1 MDLDILDVTIFDGH
15 ALRPESRVSIRDGLI
30 SEIGTG
36 AAETPAARTIT
47 ATGRLLTPGFV
58 DAHVHTTFG
67 GQVSLACDL
76 SRADGL
82 DEALD
87 TLRLYLGST
96 EGWVTGGGWSMA
108 DFPGGAP
115 TASILDEVT
124 ANRPIILLS
133 ADHHSAWVNRA
144 AMSLAGID
152 ATTPDPQGGV
162 IVRDESGEPTGC
174 LHEAAID
181 LVGAHVPPA
190 DEAAIRAGLRAG
202 QSYLHRLGVTAW
214 MDAIIGDYSGHRS
227 PFDAYVAAEISTV
240 TNELTVCDDRIVFD
254 IAEGAPSTT
263 ATPNTAERPS

>member
-15 ALRPESRVSIRDGLI
+15 ALRPDNRVSIRDGLI

-87 TLRLYLGST
+87 ALRLYLGST

-144 AMSLAGID
+144 A
-152 ATTPDPQGGV
+152 
-162 IVRDESGEPTGC
+162 
-174 LHEAAID
+174 ID

-190 DEAAIRAGLRAG
+190 DEAASRAGLRAG
-202 QSYLHRLGVTAW
+202 QSYLNSIGVTAW

-227 PFDAYVAAEISTV
+227 PCDAYVAAEISTV

>member
-1 MDLDILDVTIFDGH
+1 VDLDILDVTIFDGH
-15 ALRPESRVSIRDGLI
+15 ALRPENRVSIRDGLI

-82 DEALD
+82 DETLD

-133 ADHHSAWVNRA
+133 A
-144 AMSLAGID
+144 
-152 ATTPDPQGGV
+152 
-162 IVRDESGEPTGC
+162 
-174 LHEAAID
+174 
-181 LVGAHVPPA
+181 
-190 DEAAIRAGLRAG
+190 GLRAG
-202 QSYLHRLGVTAW
+202 QSCLHRLGVTAW
-214 MDAIIGDYSGHRS
+214 IDAIIGDYSGHRS
-227 PFDAYVAAEISTV
+227 PCDACVAAEISTV
-240 TNELTVCDDRIVFD
+240 TNEPTVCDGRIVFD

>member
-1 MDLDILDVTIFDGH
+1 TMCRPVICAAVATVLVGIGGRPPGSTPFPYTTLFRSQAERGYRAPPELRQSSREAAVDLDILDVTIFDGH
-15 ALRPESRVSIRDGLI
+15 ALRPENRVSIRDGLI
-30 SEIGTG
+30 SESGTG

-58 DAHVHTTFG
+58 DAHVHTTCG

-87 TLRLYLGST
+87 ALRLYLGST

-133 ADHHSAWVNRA
+133 A
-144 AMSLAGID
+144 
-152 ATTPDPQGGV
+152 
-162 IVRDESGEPTGC
+162 
-174 LHEAAID
+174 
-181 LVGAHVPPA
+181 
-190 DEAAIRAGLRAG
+190 
-202 QSYLHRLGVTAW
+202 
-214 MDAIIGDYSGHRS
+214 
-227 PFDAYVAAEISTV
+227 
-240 TNELTVCDDRIVFD
+240 
-254 IAEGAPSTT
+254 
-263 ATPNTAERPS
+263 

>member
-1 MDLDILDVTIFDGH
+1 
-15 ALRPESRVSIRDGLI
+15 
-30 SEIGTG
+30 
-36 AAETPAARTIT
+36 TIT

-87 TLRLYLGST
+87 ALRLYLGST

-108 DFPGGAP
+108 AFPRGAP

-124 ANRPIILLS
+124 ANRARIPVSVTANPLTLVLG
-133 ADHHSAWVNRA
+133 AAHHSAWVDR
-144 AMSLAGID
+144 
-152 ATTPDPQGGV
+152 P
-162 IVRDESGEPTGC
+162 
-174 LHEAAID
+174 AIG
-181 LVGAHVPPA
+181 LVGAQVPPD
-190 DEAAIRAGLRAG
+190 DEAASRAGLRAG
-202 QSYLHRLGVTAW
+202 QSYPHRLGVTAW

-227 PFDAYVAAEISTV
+227 PCDAYVAAEISTV